1 MLKAAAFGAGVLL
14 LAADPGVK
22 KLGNA
27 IVEYRDKQIQAVAA
41 YEYSSRTHDGPWLMF
56 DVAIVTRERLT
67 FDRTDFSLFTPDGL
81 PIPVATQRQF
91 VEDPKQI
98 RNMRQNATIWNR
110 NLSTYFVEPQTTK
123 FQFVALPGD
132 GVVTDSIVTWE
143 HGVTFVTL
151 FFNSPEGR
159 WNGGK
164 YSLDVDNGRAHAA
177 LPIELK

>member
-1 MLKAAAFGAGVLL
+1 LLKAAVLGAGILL
-14 LAADPGVK
+14 LAAEPGVK

-27 IVEYRDKQIQAVAA
+27 IIEYRDKQIHAVAA
-41 YEYSSRTHDGPWLMF
+41 YEYSSRQHDTAWLMF
-56 DVAIVTRERLT
+56 DVAIVTAERLT
-67 FDRTDFSLFTPDGL
+67 FDRTDFSLVTPDGL
-81 PIPVATQRQF
+81 PIPVAPQRQF

-98 RNMRQNATIWNR
+98 RNVRQNATIWKR
-110 NLSTYFVEPQTTK
+110 DLSTYFVEPQMTK

-159 WNGGK
+159 WNGGT
-164 YSLDVDNGRAHAA
+164 YSLIADNGRARAA